1 MVLKPGP
8 SNSREAMT
16 ISSEPGCGP
25 FCDKASPDSS
35 DSGAAIRGSGT
46 RVPRVLVIDQDR
58 FVYSLYAEC
67 LHALGCEVVDG
78 SKRTGAADFDLIVV
92 DVNARGGHDADALR
106 CLAHQHPATP
116 ILALSATF
124 CPSIE
129 SGGEVARQLGV
140 AAVLAK
146 PFSCKVLIDTV
157 RDLLAQVQ

>member
-1 MVLKPGP
+1 M
-8 SNSREAMT
+8 A

-25 FCDKASPDSS
+25 SWDKASLDSS
-35 DSGAAIRGSGT
+35 DSGTASHGPRKRA
-46 RVPRVLVIDQDR
+46 PRVLVIDEDR

-67 LHALGCEVVDG
+67 LRGLGCEVVDG
-78 SKRTGAADFDLIVV
+78 SGRASAVSDVAKDFDLIVI
-92 DVNARGGHDADALR
+92 DVNARGQHGACMVR
-106 CLAHQHPATP
+106 SLAHQHPATP

-146 PFSCKVLIDTV
+146 PFGCKVLIDTV
-157 RDLLAQVQ
+157 RDLLG